1 MWFAYE
7 LLFRTKDDSWNRW
20 YHLKDRAKVVNFNLQ
35 IGPEMVNLDKKDLP
49 TQLLIR
55 HESFLEDKMNSVI
68 NYSGTNFYNY
78 N

>member
-1 MWFAYE
+1 M
-7 LLFRTKDDSWNRW
+7 
-20 YHLKDRAKVVNFNLQ
+20 KDRAKVVNFNLQ

-68 NYSGTNFYNY
+68 NYLGTTFYNY